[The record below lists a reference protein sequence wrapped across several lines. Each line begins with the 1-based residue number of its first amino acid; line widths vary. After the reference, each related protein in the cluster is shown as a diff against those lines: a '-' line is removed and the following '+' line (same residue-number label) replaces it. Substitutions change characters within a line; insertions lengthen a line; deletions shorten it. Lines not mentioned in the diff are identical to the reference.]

1 MRKIQFVVLSFL
13 FLKGLFLNGQVLSI
27 QNDKLVQK
35 DTLVSNEA
43 LRMFQKADSLRKNY
57 DFLSAITLLHQS
69 EDKADSLLIPKIKEQ
84 LLQNENALSMMDYCS
99 HPVVVSKR
107 KFSIKDFYLFY
118 PLEDKSWR
126 PLPNI
131 LDTAT
136 ANLFVNATYIP
147 NSSKSVHYSAL
158 DSTGSRN
165 LYYSEYIDTL
175 WSQPKLVNKQIT
187 SSSDEIYPMLSPDG
201 TKLYFSSK
209 GLYGMGGYDLYVSEF
224 NKNTKEWGTPVN
236 MGFPYS
242 SPADD
247 FLFINTEDEKYSIF
261 ASNRET
267 SSDSVCVYVLEY
279 ETTPVRKALKDRKL
293 LKNLAFL
300 TPVNDPS
307 RIDNVSAIVED
318 IPENEET
325 KKYMDK
331 ILEVRQLRDTLT
343 SFNRHLEELRATV
356 SSIEE
361 QEKRQDVID
370 TILIMER
377 QFPFLQDS
385 LKRAGEELHNIE
397 MEFLINGI
405 VIDPD
410 KIQVEVEKE
419 IVGVTSGYTYTKN
432 QMGENLVNK

>member
-27 QNDKLVQK
+27 QNDTLVQK

-69 EDKADSLLIPKIKEQ
+69 EDKADSLLIHKIKEQ

-279 ETTPVRKALKDRKL
+279 ETTPARKALKDIKL
-293 LKNLAFL
+293 LRNLAFL

-356 SSIEE
+356 SSIDE
-361 QEKRQDVID
+361 QEKKQDVID

>member
-1 MRKIQFVVLSFL
+1 
-13 FLKGLFLNGQVLSI
+13 
-27 QNDKLVQK
+27 
-35 DTLVSNEA
+35 
-43 LRMFQKADSLRKNY
+43 
-57 DFLSAITLLHQS
+57 
-69 EDKADSLLIPKIKEQ
+69 
-84 LLQNENALSMMDYCS
+84 
-99 HPVVVSKR
+99 
-107 KFSIKDFYLFY
+107 
-118 PLEDKSWR
+118 
-126 PLPNI
+126 
-131 LDTAT
+131 
-136 ANLFVNATYIP
+136 
-147 NSSKSVHYSAL
+147 
-158 DSTGSRN
+158 
-165 LYYSEYIDTL
+165 
-175 WSQPKLVNKQIT
+175 
-187 SSSDEIYPMLSPDG
+187 
-201 TKLYFSSK
+201 
-209 GLYGMGGYDLYVSEF
+209 
-224 NKNTKEWGTPVN
+224 

-279 ETTPVRKALKDRKL
+279 ETTPVRKALKDIKL
-293 LKNLAFL
+293 LRNLAFL

-307 RIDNVSAIVED
+307 RIDNVSAIVEY

-361 QEKRQDVID
+361 QEKKQDVID

>member
-147 NSSKSVHYSAL
+147 NSSKAVHYSAL

-175 WSQPKLVNKQIT
+175 WSRPKLVNKQIT

-224 NKNTKEWGTPVN
+224 NKNTQEWGTPVN

-279 ETTPVRKALKDRKL
+279 ETTPARKALKDRKL

>member
-27 QNDKLVQK
+27 QNDTLVQK

-279 ETTPVRKALKDRKL
+279 ETTPARKALKDIKL
-293 LKNLAFL
+293 LRNLAFL

-361 QEKRQDVID
+361 QEKKQDVID

>member
-147 NSSKSVHYSAL
+147 NSSKAVHYSAL

-175 WSQPKLVNKQIT
+175 WSRPKLVNKQIT

-224 NKNTKEWGTPVN
+224 NKNTQEWGTPVN

>member
-27 QNDKLVQK
+27 QNDTLVQK

-247 FLFINTEDEKYSIF
+247 FLFINTENQKYSFF

-279 ETTPVRKALKDRKL
+279 ETTPVRKALKDIKL
-293 LKNLAFL
+293 LRNLAFL

>member
-27 QNDKLVQK
+27 QNDTLVQK

-147 NSSKSVHYSAL
+147 NSSKAVHYSAL

-279 ETTPVRKALKDRKL
+279 ETTPVRKALKDIKL
-293 LKNLAFL
+293 LRNLAFL

-325 KKYMDK
+325 KKYMEK

-343 SFNRHLEELRATV
+343 SFNRHLEELRTTV

-361 QEKRQDVID
+361 QEKKQDVID

-410 KIQVEVEKE
+410 KIQVEMEKE

>member
-27 QNDKLVQK
+27 QNDTLVQK

-187 SSSDEIYPMLSPDG
+187 SSSDEIYPMLSPNG

-279 ETTPVRKALKDRKL
+279 ETTPVRKALKDIKL
-293 LKNLAFL
+293 LRNLAFL

-361 QEKRQDVID
+361 QEKKQDVID

>member
-27 QNDKLVQK
+27 QNDTLVQK

-279 ETTPVRKALKDRKL
+279 ETTPVRKAIKDIKL
-293 LKNLAFL
+293 LRNLAFL

-361 QEKRQDVID
+361 QEKKQDVID

>member
-27 QNDKLVQK
+27 QNDTLIQK

-69 EDKADSLLIPKIKEQ
+69 EDKADSLLRPKIKEQ

-147 NSSKSVHYSAL
+147 NSSKAVHYSAL

-175 WSQPKLVNKQIT
+175 WSRPKLVNKQIT

-279 ETTPVRKALKDRKL
+279 ETTPVRKALKDIKL
-293 LKNLAFL
+293 LRNLAFL

-361 QEKRQDVID
+361 QEKKQDVID

-419 IVGVTSGYTYTKN
+419 IVGVSSGYTYIKN

>member
-1 MRKIQFVVLSFL
+1 MRKIQFFVLSFL

-27 QNDKLVQK
+27 QNDTLVQK

-147 NSSKSVHYSAL
+147 NSSKSVHYSVL

-279 ETTPVRKALKDRKL
+279 ETTPVRKALKDIKL
-293 LKNLAFL
+293 LRNLAFL

-361 QEKRQDVID
+361 QEKKQDVID

>member
-27 QNDKLVQK
+27 QNDTLVQK

-279 ETTPVRKALKDRKL
+279 ETTPVRKALKDIKL
-293 LKNLAFL
+293 LRNLAFL

-361 QEKRQDVID
+361 QEKKQDVID

>member
-27 QNDKLVQK
+27 QNDTLVQK

-224 NKNTKEWGTPVN
+224 NKYQRMGNTCKYGIPVFFSC
-236 MGFPYS
+236 G
-242 SPADD
+242 
-247 FLFINTEDEKYSIF
+247 
-261 ASNRET
+261 
-267 SSDSVCVYVLEY
+267 
-279 ETTPVRKALKDRKL
+279 
-293 LKNLAFL
+293 
-300 TPVNDPS
+300 
-307 RIDNVSAIVED
+307 
-318 IPENEET
+318 
-325 KKYMDK
+325 
-331 ILEVRQLRDTLT
+331 
-343 SFNRHLEELRATV
+343 
-356 SSIEE
+356 
-361 QEKRQDVID
+361 
-370 TILIMER
+370 
-377 QFPFLQDS
+377 
-385 LKRAGEELHNIE
+385 
-397 MEFLINGI
+397 
-405 VIDPD
+405 
-410 KIQVEVEKE
+410 
-419 IVGVTSGYTYTKN
+419 
-432 QMGENLVNK
+432 

>member
-27 QNDKLVQK
+27 QNDTLVQK

-147 NSSKSVHYSAL
+147 NSSKAVHYSAL

-279 ETTPVRKALKDRKL
+279 ETTPVRKALKDIKL
-293 LKNLAFL
+293 LRNLAFL

-361 QEKRQDVID
+361 QEKKQDVID

>member
-279 ETTPVRKALKDRKL
+279 ETTPARKALKDIKL
-293 LKNLAFL
+293 LRNLAFL